1 MLYFKLKEVISPIVG
16 STVGFSALSGGVGAE
31 LSGGN
36 FWRGTGTG
44 ATIGLLNHYAHEQ
57 EKKWNYKRV
66 LKTIIKTRSYV
77 KKLNEFYSRLSINS
91 TGKAKITLG
100 VQAGGNIG
108 GLGGKYGVFGN
119 LFSVTMLGYEDSNL
133 LYLGSQGNGYS
144 QINQSLSGGLII
156 GGGVSH
162 TFDGS
167 FKGYGFRND
176 RVEYL
181 GLLSS
186 QKSGAVGL
194 SYNFSPHNG
203 LSRISWG
210 INIQAAVIL
219 GFEGSYNINI
229 TW

>member
-1 MLYFKLKEVISPIVG
+1 
-16 STVGFSALSGGVGAE
+16 
-31 LSGGN
+31 
-36 FWRGTGTG
+36 
-44 ATIGLLNHYAHEQ
+44 
-57 EKKWNYKRV
+57 
-66 LKTIIKTRSYV
+66 
-77 KKLNEFYSRLSINS
+77 
-91 TGKAKITLG
+91 
-100 VQAGGNIG
+100 
-108 GLGGKYGVFGN
+108 
-119 LFSVTMLGYEDSNL
+119 MLGYEDSNF
-133 LYLGSQGNGYS
+133 LYLGSRRNGYS
-144 QINQSLSGGLII
+144 QINQSLSGGFII
-156 GGGVSH
+156 GGSVSH

-176 RVEYL
+176 RVEYS

-186 QKSGAVGL
+186 QKSGVIGL